1 MVSIARRPNGQWRP
15 RYRDAAGKEHA
26 RHFDKK
32 ADAQAWLDSVTTS
45 VLTGAYVDPKRTR
58 VTVAEWAGQWLDS
71 KVDLKPTTHRCY
83 EVSLRVHILP
93 TWGPLRLGDITHQ
106 GIAACIRR
114 HRGRPQSCHGMCTTS
129 RGDRLRAATQ
139 RCSRPAGQERRSVR
153 PTREDTR

>member
-1 MVSIARRPNGQWRP
+1 MVSIARRPNGRWRP

-83 EVSLRVHILP
+83 EVSLRVHIPP
-93 TWGPLRLGDITHQ
+93 TWGRCGS
-106 GIAACIRR
+106 A
-114 HRGRPQSCHGMCTTS
+114 TS
-129 RGDRLRAATQ
+129 
-139 RCSRPAGQERRSVR
+139 
-153 PTREDTR
+153 PTRASPPGWPSCPGPGRARRPCATPTGCCR

>member
-15 RYRDAAGKEHA
+15 RYRDAAGEEHA

-45 VLTGAYVDPKRTR
+45 VLTGAYVDRKRTR

-93 TWGPLRLGDITHQ
+93 TWGPVRLGDITHQ
-106 GIAACIRR
+106 GVAACGWPSCPG
-114 HRGRPQSCHGMCTTS
+114 RGRVRRPC
-129 RGDRLRAATQ
+129 AT
-139 RCSRPAGQERRSVR
+139 
-153 PTREDTR
+153 PTGCCR

>member
-1 MVSIARRPNGQWRP
+1 MVSIARRPNGRWRP

-83 EVSLRVHILP
+83 DISLRVHILP
-93 TWGPLRLGDITHQ
+93 TWGPVRLGDITHQ
-106 GIAACIRR
+106 GVAAWV
-114 HRGRPQSCHGMCTTS
+114 
-129 RGDRLRAATQ
+129 TQ
-139 RCSRPAGQERRSVR
+139 L
-153 PTREDTR
+153 